1 MSSEGLAENFQ
12 RAADRPQWQ
21 QAFSVEGSKM
31 MGASNKEKMTSYPSY
46 KNATDVYNNCML
58 YARSYAAA
66 MVQRVVEEE
75 PDFFE
80 EKGTTREE
88 FTAHLENNMCLGAS
102 KYRAAVVKDTQA
114 KILDDHYTTDQVRRL
129 VNGGQKF
136 HPYF

>member
-1 MSSEGLAENFQ
+1 MAGSSNAEKI
-12 RAADRPQWQ
+12 D
-21 QAFSVEGSKM
+21 
-31 MGASNKEKMTSYPSY
+31 SYPAY

-80 EKGTTREE
+80 EKATTRTE
-88 FTAHLENNMCLGAS
+88 FQAHLENNMCLGAS
-102 KYRAAVVKDTQA
+102 KYRAAIVKDTQA
-114 KILDDHYTTDQVRRL
+114 KILDDYNTTSMTRKL
-129 VNGGQKF
+129 ANGGQKF